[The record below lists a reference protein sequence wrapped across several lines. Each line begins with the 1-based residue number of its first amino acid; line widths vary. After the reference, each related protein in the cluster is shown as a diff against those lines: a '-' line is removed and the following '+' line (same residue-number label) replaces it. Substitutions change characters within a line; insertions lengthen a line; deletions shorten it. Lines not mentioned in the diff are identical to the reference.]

1 MKTRLFLTYTCSLMY
16 TLAALQSCTQEDTPS
31 PAYNDGS
38 IRFSVSDIS
47 RSIINTPAEM
57 TDYHVWG
64 WYGQE
69 RAFTAVFDELPIQ
82 NDNGTWTPQYGTEE
96 GKKKQ
101 YWKFDTP
108 YRFYAVSGYAEG
120 SVQVDPQGIIIVKV
134 GEDDADKDLL
144 TAYKENISYSSGME
158 PQPVPFHFRHEKAK
172 IGVKLSAAASL
183 NGEAEVTQVSLSNI
197 YQDGTYTYDLHS
209 NTGYQGERWEH
220 GPYKDYQGSTNTLSP
235 GESYAPI
242 ADLLVP
248 PQAIGNNTTLTIR
261 FTIGGQSQDRSFN
274 LSGISANWW
283 NRGQGYLY
291 TFTLRE
297 DGIYFDGLT
306 KNEWGESHAGGD
318 INIGGD
324 SNIGG

>member
-47 RSIINTPAEM
+47 RSIINSPEEM

-69 RAFTAVFDELPIQ
+69 GSFTAVFDELPIQ
-82 NDNGTWTPQYGTEE
+82 NDNSTWTPQYGTEA
-96 GKKKQ
+96 GKQKQ

-120 SVQVDPQGIIIVKV
+120 SVQVDPQGIITVEV

-144 TAYKENISYSSGME
+144 TAYKEDISYSSGTE

-183 NGEAEVTQVSLSNI
+183 NGAAEVTEVRLSNI
-197 YQDGTYTYDLHS
+197 YRDGTLTYDPHS
-209 NTGYQGERWEH
+209 HPEWQGQTWEY
-220 GPYKDYQGSTNTLSP
+220 GSYKDYQGTTGTLAY
-235 GESYAPI
+235 GASYAPI
-242 ADLLVP
+242 DDLLVP
-248 PQAIGNNTTLTIR
+248 PQDLGNNTILTIR
-261 FTIGGQSQDRSFN
+261 FNIGEKIQEKSFN

-283 NRGQGYLY
+283 TRGQGYLY

-318 INIGGD
+318 INIGG
-324 SNIGG
+324 